1 MDLYKVYEQPRNVW
15 KWYIQPWWKPR
26 RNDEYNSRVVNLRK
40 KKKKKMSEHAKS
52 EIRDPIEIYSNGIVI
67 RKIDFVEK
75 YKENRIV
82 R

>member
-1 MDLYKVYEQPRNVW
+1 
-15 KWYIQPWWKPR
+15 
-26 RNDEYNSRVVNLRK
+26 
-40 KKKKKMSEHAKS
+40 MSEHAKS